1 MVLDAEP
8 VHEEIMP
15 SLWGPR
21 GVSNA
26 SRLKR
31 CYKAKQRARGKQRLD
46 CSISSTAMAK
56 LKTLQLNFDQNIGVV
71 VERLI
76 RTRQNTRRN
85 FRESLNHRLNE
96 IMNIGVDS

>member
-1 MVLDAEP
+1 
-8 VHEEIMP
+8 
-15 SLWGPR
+15 
-21 GVSNA
+21 
-26 SRLKR
+26 
-31 CYKAKQRARGKQRLD
+31 
-46 CSISSTAMAK
+46 MAK

-76 RTRQNTRRN
+76 RTRQSTRRN